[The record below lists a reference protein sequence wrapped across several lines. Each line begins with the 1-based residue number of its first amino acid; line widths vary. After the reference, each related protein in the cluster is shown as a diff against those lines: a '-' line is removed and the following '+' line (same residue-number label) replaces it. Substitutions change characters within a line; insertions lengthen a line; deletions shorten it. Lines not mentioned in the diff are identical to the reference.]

1 MSDDAMIKIPNWYL
15 ESGLAKANDAH
26 VLICI
31 SSFSDDDQN
40 SVCSLQAVSQLARL
54 SAKTVRTS
62 VQNLI
67 DVGVLQL
74 GEHPGQYRLIYD
86 KEAVTHEQD

>member
-1 MSDDAMIKIPNWYL
+1 MSDDEMVKIPTWYL
-15 ESGLAKANDAH
+15 ESGRAKANDAH
-26 VLICI
+26 VLVCI

-40 SVCSLQAVSQLARL
+40 SACSLQAISHLARL
-54 SAKTVRTS
+54 SVKTVRAS

-74 GEHPGQYRLIYD
+74 GEHPGHYRLIYD
-86 KEAVTHEQD
+86 KEAVSHE

>member
-40 SVCSLQAVSQLARL
+40 SVCSLQAISQLARL
-54 SAKTVRTS
+54 SVKTVRSS

-74 GEHPGQYRLIYD
+74 GAHPGHYRLIYD
-86 KEAVTHEQD
+86 HEEANNEQN